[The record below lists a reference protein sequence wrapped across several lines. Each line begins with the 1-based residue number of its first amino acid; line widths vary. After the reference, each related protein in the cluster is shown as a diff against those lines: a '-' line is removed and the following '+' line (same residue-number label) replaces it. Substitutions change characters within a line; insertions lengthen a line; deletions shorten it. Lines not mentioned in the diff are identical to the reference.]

1 MGYSTDTRKRTTRA
15 SKIWALA
22 ALVFAACTS
31 GDMVANSE
39 SYDTSESLDT
49 FGQVLAP
56 GVHARLLPGQ
66 YTGRQ
71 QAVELILDAR
81 DIDFSSYQGVV
92 ELSDR
97 SLRLLSISVP
107 DTDTHLFNQ
116 EGESDGV
123 PIVGFAADGFD
134 EPVSI
139 TLNIATPRALKSGD
153 LTVHFDVVA
162 NSDGAEIPTT
172 QFYGDNELG
181 EVTYAIAENTG
192 ELAVDPANDSS
203 FEGPGTSFAETT
215 PDPSLNVIEVSL
227 GDARKLVLSPN
238 DTVTVP
244 LVVDMSNT
252 SSLNIASLQF
262 RLNWNS
268 DVLSAISYDAGTFGS
283 IEANTEGIDRGEF
296 QANLLSTSGNR
307 SSFTAVTFTMAAS
320 DAGTTIP
327 RIEVTA
333 AGNEDGTN
341 ILARVAS
348 NSVAMCIDAGGL
360 LGDVTGGDLADVI
373 DTQQIARWLVG
384 LEVEYSKKMISHGDV
399 TNDGQTNIVD
409 AQQIARYAVQLPV
422 DYYIGD
428 TITLD
433 CAEALSVKTTKVPD
447 AGVGAEYS
455 FELEATGGKGDLEWF
470 TEGEGPR
477 GLWVDMEGGKGYL
490 RGYPEASAAGDQSIT
505 VAVGAG
511 RDTPSEQRAKRPL
524 SITVH
529 PELVVTD
536 SVLLAALID
545 SAYVTTLNATGGD
558 GNLTWA
564 LKDST
569 LPPGLV
575 LSGDTIRGTP
585 TQTNKNRFRIEATS
599 GVGQKVEKELWLLVS
614 GPLALVTDS
623 LPVAALGKEYETEE
637 WQDENTPDHEKGL
650 QLLASG
656 GDLSY
661 TWSITDGTLPAGLEM
676 KNDTLP
682 WCISSGDPNPP
693 PECYH
698 TKIRGTPTT
707 AGTSTITFQVE
718 DGEGTKVSKELTLT
732 VARIATSVEIQLAS
746 DTTKSTAKEYIDIRI
761 SSLNDTVP
769 LIVKVK
775 DANGVIPDAPVTWY
789 SEDTTVVKVTS
800 SGQLISVGEGW
811 VKVTATAGAN
821 APDPLG
827 DRAVR
832 PDGYID
838 PIAAFL
844 QVNVGQ
850 EAASVAF
857 ADSVFT
863 LTAINDSLLLTA
875 VVKDSSGTVIANR
888 NVWWDNE
895 DWNVAS
901 IEASGSGSDQVHY
914 VIARQPGTATV
925 TGITNGMGGD
935 VKGTT
940 KIKVQQ
946 IAATLTMST
955 DSLDFTSFGD
965 TTTVTATGVDRRG
978 HDIVSPTF
986 VWSSSATN
994 VATVS
999 AAGLVTSVADGSAT
1013 LTAVSDSITRVVAV
1027 EVGQRASIIS
1037 MSDTLLTYTSVSGT
1051 AQLSAVVKDQAG
1063 TVMGSAPVTW
1073 ASSDTTVATVSSTG
1087 LVTVKG
1093 SGAASVTATSETA
1106 VGSTAVSVYYNFASV
1121 SAGNEHS
1128 TAISTTGKLYA
1139 WGANRSGQIGIAA
1152 GASDEANRRRSPEVV
1167 TGGLTWASV
1176 SGGAFH
1182 SVGITTGGD
1191 AYTWGL
1197 RKGSN
1202 IGGFNDRYTPTLV
1215 PGGIKWASISAGK
1228 EEYAAHN
1235 VGITTDGDA
1244 YAWGEENMGKLG
1256 DGTYTT
1262 TTTPVLVSGGLK
1274 WSAISAGMNH
1284 TAGITT
1290 AGAAYTWGGNEKGQL
1305 GDGTDQSVGVPQL
1318 VPGGRTWASI
1328 SAGTEITVGITTDGD
1343 AYAWGNNRYGQLGNG
1358 TTTTTGTP
1366 TLIPG
1371 GLTWAS
1377 ISVGEYHVAGVTTA
1391 GVAYAWGWNG
1401 SGNVGNG
1408 TNTTSASPAQVSGG
1422 YTWASVAVGKYH
1434 TVGVT
1439 TSGAAYAWGNSSDG
1453 QTGNGTLENSNEPVL
1468 IIPRVIV
1475 Y

>member
-1 MGYSTDTRKRTTRA
+1 MGNSIDARKRTTLTT
-15 SKIWALA
+15 WTLA
-22 ALVFAACTS
+22 ALLLVACT
-31 GDMVANSE
+31 GDMVVDSE
-39 SYDTSESLDT
+39 SYDTPDALDT
-49 FGQVLAP
+49 FGQVLP
-56 GVHARLLPGQ
+56 QGVHAHLLPGP
-66 YTGRQ
+66 YAGNQ

-81 DIDFSSYQGVV
+81 GIDFSSYQGVV

-97 SLRLLSISVP
+97 SLRLVSVSVP

-116 EGESDGV
+116 DEGSDGV

-153 LTVHFDVVA
+153 LAVHFDVVA

-172 QFYGDNELG
+172 QFYGGNELG
-181 EVTYAIAENTG
+181 EVTYAIVEP
-192 ELAVDPANDSS
+192 AVDPADDFS
-203 FEGPGTSFAETT
+203 FEGPETNFEEIT
-215 PDPSLNVIEVSL
+215 PDPTLNIIDVSL
-227 GDARKLVLSPN
+227 GDARKLVLNPN

-252 SSLNIASLQF
+252 NALNVASLQF
-262 RLNWNS
+262 RMDWNA
-268 DVLSAISYDAGTFGS
+268 DVLNGISYDVGTFGS
-283 IEANTEGIDRGEF
+283 VEANADGLSSGDF

-307 SSFTAVTFTMAAS
+307 SSFTAMTFTMAAS

-333 AGNEDGTN
+333 AGDEDGAD

-348 NSVAMCIDAGGL
+348 NSMAVCIDAGGL

-384 LEVEYSKKMISHGDV
+384 LEVEYAKKMISHGDV

-428 TITLD
+428 TISLD

-447 AGVGAEYS
+447 AGVGAEYNV
-455 FELEATGGKGDLEWF
+455 ELEATGGKGDLEWF
-470 TEGEGPR
+470 QDQEGPR
-477 GLWVDMEGGKGYL
+477 GIWVDMEGGKGYL
-490 RGYPEASAAGDQSIT
+490 RGWPETSAAGEGSIT
-505 VAVGAG
+505 VVVGAG
-511 RDTPSEQRAKRPL
+511 RNTPSEQFAKRPL

-529 PELVVTD
+529 PELVMTD
-536 SVLLAALID
+536 SVLPPAMID
-545 SAYVTTLNATGGD
+545 SAYVTTLNSTGGD
-558 GNLTWA
+558 GSVTWA
-564 LKDST
+564 LCTDCGYNK
-569 LPPGLV
+569 LPAGLV
-575 LSGDTIRGTP
+575 LSGDTIKGTP
-585 TQTNKNRFRIEATS
+585 TQTNFHRIGMTATS
-599 GVGQKVEKELWLLVS
+599 GVGQVVNKELRLLVS
-614 GPLALVTDS
+614 GPLALTTDS
-623 LPVAALGKEYETEE
+623 LPLAALGKEYETED
-637 WQDENTPDHEKGL
+637 WMDQNTPVHEKGL
-650 QLLASG
+650 LLSASG

-682 WCISSGDPNPP
+682 WCQNNGDPNPP
-693 PECYH
+693 PECYQ

-707 AGTSTITFQVE
+707 EGASTFTLQVE

-732 VARIATSVEIQLAS
+732 VSRVATSVVIQLAS
-746 DTTKSTAKEYIDIRI
+746 DTTQATDKVYVEVRM
-761 SSLNDTVP
+761 SSLGDTVP

-775 DANGVIPDAPVTWY
+775 DASGEIPSAPVTWY

-800 SGQLISVGEGW
+800 SGQLVSVSEGYT
-811 VKVTATAGAN
+811 KVTATAGAN
-821 APDPLG
+821 APDPLS

-838 PIAAFL
+838 PIAASL
-844 QVNVGQ
+844 YVNVGQ
-850 EAASVAF
+850 EAASIAM
-857 ADSVFT
+857 DSVWT
-863 LTAINDSLLLTA
+863 LTAINDSLALTA
-875 VVKDSSGTVIANR
+875 VVKDSAGAVIADR
-888 NVWWDNE
+888 DVWWDLE
-895 DWNVAS
+895 DWSIANIENKNNVEYLYAR
-901 IEASGSGSDQVHY
+901 EA
-914 VIARQPGTATV
+914 
-925 TGITNGMGGD
+925 
-935 VKGTT
+935 GTT
-940 KIKVQQ
+940 TITAKTGGGGGEIEQTSTVKVQQ
-946 IAATLTMST
+946 IAATLAMST

-965 TTTVTATGVDRRG
+965 TTTVTAQGTDRNG
-978 HDIVSPTF
+978 FVINSPTM

-994 VATVS
+994 VVTVS

-1013 LTAVSDSITRVVAV
+1013 LTAVSDSITRTVAV
-1027 EVGQRASIIS
+1027 EVGQRASIIN

-1073 ASSDTTVATVSSTG
+1073 ASTDTTVATVSSTG

-1093 SGAASVTATSETA
+1093 SGAASVTATSDQA
-1106 VGSTAVSVYYNFASV
+1106 VGSTAVSVYYTFASV

-1128 TAISTTGKLYA
+1128 IGVSTTGKLYA
-1139 WGANRSGQIGIAA
+1139 WGANHNGQVGIPAA
-1152 GASDEANRRRSPEVV
+1152 GSYGAGRRRSPEVV

-1182 SVGITTGGD
+1182 TVGITTGGA

-1197 RKGSN
+1197 RRGAN
-1202 IGGFNDRYTPTLV
+1202 IGGFNDWYTPQLV
-1215 PGGIKWASISAGK
+1215 PGGLTWSSISAGR

-1235 VGITTDGDA
+1235 VGITTGGDA
-1244 YAWGEENMGKLG
+1244 YAWGNADWGKMG
-1256 DGTYTT
+1256 DGTYANS
-1262 TTTPVLVSGGLK
+1262 TTPVLVAGGHK
-1274 WSAISAGMNH
+1274 WSSISAGMNH

-1290 AGAAYTWGGNEKGQL
+1290 GGAAYTWGGNEKGQL
-1305 GDGTDQSVGVPQL
+1305 GDGTDESKEVPQL
-1318 VPGGRTWASI
+1318 VPGGLTWSSI
-1328 SAGTEITVGITTDGD
+1328 SAGNEITVGITTDGD

-1371 GLTWAS
+1371 GLTWSS

-1408 TNTTSASPAQVSGG
+1408 TNTTAASPAQVSGG
-1422 YTWASVAVGKYH
+1422 HTWASVEVGRYH

-1439 TSGAAYAWGNSSDG
+1439 TSGDAYAWGNNSEG
-1453 QTGNGTLENSNEPVL
+1453 QMGSGTLDNANVPVL

>member
-1 MGYSTDTRKRTTRA
+1 MGNSIDARKRTTLT
-15 SKIWALA
+15 IWTLA
-22 ALVFAACTS
+22 ALLLAACT
-31 GDMVANSE
+31 GDMVVDSE
-39 SYDTSESLDT
+39 SYNTPDALDT
-49 FGQVLAP
+49 FGQVLP
-56 GVHARLLPGQ
+56 QGVHAHLLPGP
-66 YTGRQ
+66 YAGNQ

-97 SLRLLSISVP
+97 SLRLVSISVP

-116 EGESDGV
+116 EGESYGV

-153 LTVHFDVVA
+153 LTVHFDIVA
-162 NSDGAEIPTT
+162 NSDGAEISTT

-181 EVTYAIAENTG
+181 EVTYAIVEPV
-192 ELAVDPANDSS
+192 VDAADDFS
-203 FEGPGTSFAETT
+203 FEGPEAFFEET
-215 PDPSLNVIEVSL
+215 PDPSLNVIDVSL

-268 DVLSAISYDAGTFGS
+268 EVLSAISYDAGTFGS
-283 IEANTEGIDRGEF
+283 IEANTDGIERGEF

-307 SSFTAVTFTMAAS
+307 SSFTAMTFTMAAS

-348 NSVAMCIDAGGL
+348 NSVAMCVDAGGL

-470 TEGEGPR
+470 QNEEGPR
-477 GLWVDMEGGKGYL
+477 GLWVDMDGGKGYL
-490 RGYPEASAAGDQSIT
+490 RGWPETSAAGDGSIT
-505 VAVGAG
+505 VVVGAG
-511 RDTPSEQRAKRPL
+511 RGTPSEQFAKRPL

-585 TQTNKNRFRIEATS
+585 TQTNNNRFRIEATS

-637 WQDENTPDHEKGL
+637 WQDANTPDHEKGL

-682 WCISSGDPNPP
+682 WCKNSGDPNPP

-746 DTTKSTAKEYIDIRI
+746 DTTKSTAKEYIDIRM

-775 DANGVIPDAPVTWY
+775 DANGEIPDAPVTWY

-811 VKVTATAGAN
+811 VKVTATAGAD

-888 NVWWDNE
+888 DVWWDNE
-895 DWNVAS
+895 DWDVAG
-901 IEASGSGSDQVHY
+901 IEDSGSGSDRVHY
-914 VIARQPGTATV
+914 VIARQPGTTTV

-955 DSLDFTSFGD
+955 DSLDFTAFGD

-978 HDIVSPTF
+978 YDIVSPTF

-1087 LVTVKG
+1087 LMTVKG
-1093 SGAASVTATSETA
+1093 SGAASVTATSDQA

-1152 GASDEANRRRSPEVV
+1152 GASDAANRRRSPEVV

-1191 AYTWGL
+1191 AYAWGL
-1197 RKGSN
+1197 RKGAN
-1202 IGGFNDRYTPTLV
+1202 IGGFNDWYTPQLV

-1228 EEYAAHN
+1228 DEYAAHN

-1274 WSAISAGMNH
+1274 WSSISAGRDH

-1305 GDGTDQSVGVPQL
+1305 GDGTDQAIGVPQL

-1408 TNTTSASPAQVSGG
+1408 TNTTSASPVQVSGG
-1422 YTWASVAVGKYH
+1422 YTWASVAAGKYH

-1453 QTGNGTLENSNEPVL
+1453 QTGNGTLDNSNVPVL